1 MVVLGTVVVA
11 EVTFYVLVHGESGPR
26 WKSCGQ
32 RAGDHPGARVERA
45 CGGDQRARNARE
57 CSSMHDSCPWTV
69 TSPVLSGIL
78 PETVGGSMTV
88 QGRTNVLTGANAP
101 GHRGEGPAAGERGC
115 PRIILIAS

>member
-88 QGRTNVLTGANAP
+88 QGRTNVLTGAMLP
-101 GHRGEGPAAGERGC
+101 DTEVRGRPLVNEAA
-115 PRIILIAS
+115 RIILIAS